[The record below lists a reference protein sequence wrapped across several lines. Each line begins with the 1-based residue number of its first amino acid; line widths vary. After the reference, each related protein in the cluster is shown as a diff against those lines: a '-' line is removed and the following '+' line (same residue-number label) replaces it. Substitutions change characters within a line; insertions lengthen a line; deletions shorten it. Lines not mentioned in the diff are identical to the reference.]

1 MFSAM
6 FRFIAFLA
14 TLGLA
19 AIASAQ
25 SYAPVNERPPA
36 IAREFRAAWVASVY
50 NLDWPSSSGLSA
62 DSQQAEMR
70 VILDKLVALK
80 MNAIIFQVRSQCD
93 TIYSSSIEPWSPFLT
108 GTMGRSPGYD
118 PLAYCIQQARSR
130 GIEVHAWF
138 NPFRALSNNS
148 QPVAGNHVTR
158 VAPQITRKYGTMTWC
173 DPAQPDTR
181 ARALNVILDV
191 VRRYDIDG
199 VHLDDYFYPYP
210 SGSLTFADGKSP
222 AERRAYVDG
231 FVSNL
236 YSAVKRQKSWVR
248 VGISPFGIWRPGV
261 PAGIEAG
268 IDSYEQLAGDSRKW
282 LKNGWVDYLAPQL
295 YWPISPQKQS
305 FTTLLSWWR
314 QQGSR
319 PVWPGIATER
329 IGGKEDHR
337 SASEIINQI
346 DASRK
351 IGNNWNGHIHWSA
364 KSLVKNK
371 GGISTKL
378 AGTYTQPAA
387 VPPMPWA
394 SSKSPAAPGVSAGI
408 SKEGTF
414 IRWEPDGSTAKI
426 AVQAR
431 IDGTWRTLR
440 IAPSGSK
447 GTTIPRADT
456 IAVTA
461 IDRFGNA
468 SPPKVLSL
476 K

>member
-1 MFSAM
+1 MI
-6 FRFIAFLA
+6 RFLAFLA
-14 TLGLA
+14 SLGLA
-19 AIASAQ
+19 ASAWAQ

-36 IAREFRAAWVASVY
+36 LAREFRGAWIASVY

-62 DSQQAEMR
+62 ESQQSEMR
-70 VILDKLVALK
+70 GILDKLVTLK
-80 MNAIIFQVRSQCD
+80 MNAVIFQVRSQCD
-93 TIYSSSIEPWSPFLT
+93 TTYASSIEPWSPFLT

-118 PLAYCIQQARSR
+118 PLAYCIQQAHAR

-148 QPVAGNHVTR
+148 QQVAGNHVTR
-158 VAPQITRKYGTMTWC
+158 AAPQTTKKFGTMTWC
-173 DPAQPDTR
+173 DPASADTR

-191 VRRYDIDG
+191 VKRYDIDG
-199 VHLDDYFYPYP
+199 VHMDDYFYPYP
-210 SGSLTFADGKSP
+210 SSGLTFADGKSP
-222 AERRAYVDG
+222 AERRSYVDG

-236 YSAVKRQKSWVR
+236 YAAVKRQKSWVR

-268 IDSYEQLAGDSRKW
+268 LDSYEQLAGDSRKW

-305 FTTLLSWWR
+305 FSTLLTWWR

-337 SASEIINQI
+337 SASEITNQI
-346 DASRK
+346 DLSRR

-364 KSLVKNK
+364 KSLVTNR

-387 VPPMPWA
+387 VPPMPWL
-394 SSKSPAAPGVSAGI
+394 SSKAPAVPGVSANINGG
-408 SKEGTF
+408 GTY
-414 IRWEPDGSTAKI
+414 IHWEPDGSTSKI
-426 AVQAR
+426 AVQACNG
-431 IDGTWRTLR
+431 GTWRTVV
-440 IAPSGSK
+440 ISPSGSK

-461 IDRFGNA
+461 FDRFGNA
-468 SPPKVLSL
+468 SAPKVLGL
-476 K
+476 R